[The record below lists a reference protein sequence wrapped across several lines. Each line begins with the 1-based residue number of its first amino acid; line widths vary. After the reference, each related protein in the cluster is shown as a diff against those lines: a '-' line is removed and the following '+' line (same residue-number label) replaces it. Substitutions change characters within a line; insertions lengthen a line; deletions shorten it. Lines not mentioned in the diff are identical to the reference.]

1 MSSERNLE
9 SYMHSDMGARIRRAI
24 SQFWKYCIVGA
35 SGYVINFFIFSLLY
49 GLAGSPYVLAATVSF
64 TIAATNNF
72 LLNKYW
78 TFDNPQGQTSTQAG
92 RFIVVS
98 CASWAL
104 NMLLLVLMIEAFMIN
119 EYVSQALAIAAVTLL
134 NFTGNK
140 LWSFRQPTA

>member
-1 MSSERNLE
+1 MPSEGKLE
-9 SYMHSDMGARIRRAI
+9 SYIHSDLGARIRRAW

-35 SGYVINFFIFSLLY
+35 TGYVVNFLVFSLLY
-49 GLAGSPYVLAATVSF
+49 GIAGTPYVLAATVSF
-64 TIAATNNF
+64 GISATNNF

-92 RFIVVS
+92 RFLIVS
-98 CASWAL
+98 CASWGL
-104 NMLLLVLMIEAFMIN
+104 NMLLLVFMIEALSLN
-119 EYVSQALAIAAVTLL
+119 EYISQALAIAAVTLL